1 MGGEYYDILGVPRDA
16 SADDIR
22 KAYRKL
28 AMKEHP
34 DKGGDPER
42 FKKISEAYE
51 TLSDDQKRAQY
62 DAPPG
67 PRPEDIFG
75 MFGDMFRPR
84 ETNRRSDELKEIYI
98 PLSRAYTGADMKFK
112 VTLDTLCTCGK
123 KCPQCNG
130 QGSIRVHHPMF
141 PIAMEQGCPA
151 CGASGV
157 VSSGCSSCTRGRRN
171 EERLVQIHIP
181 KGVHDGHTTVLEGLG
196 QQKQK
201 PSDIPGNLVL
211 RVRIEKDP
219 NFTREGDALVFS
231 PTITFVQSMIGT
243 LVTIPHFDGS
253 FIVDTRQFG
262 IINPENV
269 YTIPGRGMNDRA
281 PLKLKF
287 KIKYPSRHLTP
298 KEVEIIQLNFSTLE

>member
-1 MGGEYYDILGVPRDA
+1 MGGEYYDILGVPRGA
-16 SADDIR
+16 SSDDIR

-51 TLSDDQKRAQY
+51 VLSDDEKRARY

-84 ETNRRSDELKEIYI
+84 EMNKRPDELKDIFI
-98 PLSRAYTGADMKFK
+98 PLSKAYTGADMKFK
-112 VTLDTLCTCGK
+112 ISLDTLCTCGK
-123 KCPQCNG
+123 KCSQCNG
-130 QGSIRVHHPMF
+130 QGSIRVQHPMF
-141 PIAMEQGCPA
+141 PIAMEQMCPM
-151 CGASGV
+151 CDSRGT
-157 VSSGCSSCTRGRRN
+157 VSSGCSMCVRGRRN
-171 EERLVQIHIP
+171 EERLVHVPIP
-181 KGVHDGHTTVLEGLG
+181 KGVRDGHTVILEGMG
-196 QQKQK
+196 QQKLKQ
-201 PSDIPGNLVL
+201 SDIPGNLII
-211 RVRIEKDP
+211 RIRIEKDP
-219 NFTREGDALVFS
+219 NFTRDGDALVFS
-231 PTITFVQSMIGT
+231 PEISFVQSMIGT
-243 LVTIPHFDGS
+243 PISIPHFDGS
-253 FIVDTRQFG
+253 FVVDTRQFG

-269 YTIPGRGMNDRA
+269 YTIPGKGMSDRA

-298 KEVEIIQLNFSTLE
+298 QEIELIQLNFSSLV